1 MSSIKVGDLVIHKMS
16 KVPIHDY
23 KAYKGYNTLPGIVLE
38 LGKEKLLIL
47 WSSYVEWVD
56 HSYLLKV
63 GKAD

>member
-16 KVPIHDY
+16 KVPIHNYRVY
-23 KAYKGYNTLPGIVLE
+23 KSYNTFPGIVLE

-47 WSSYVEWVD
+47 WNSCTEWVD

-63 GKAD
+63 SKAD